1 MALEPIGTLD
11 GGTSAVREIPFN
23 YTSAADRQ
31 AVSFLLGDEAVRILD
46 ELRGARVTGRSARI
60 LMRVFGEVLI
70 HRRNPYLYEELV
82 TSAQRRKRFFGNASK
97 DLETLASKA
106 EGDPRVLDILTRC
119 RGLLSGFRDEVEGT
133 PELRNRVKR
142 ELAGIVGG
150 HNVLF
155 DPFTLVSHA
164 TDATDWRL
172 FLPLA
177 VVTPEDE
184 KQVAPLLQ
192 GIARLGLKGGP

>member
-1 MALEPIGTLD
+1 MAYIPTGQKD
-11 GGTSAVREIPFN
+11 AAAPAVREIPFN

-60 LMRVFGEVLI
+60 LMRLFGEVLI
-70 HRRNPYLYEELV
+70 HRRNPYLFQELV
-82 TSAQRRKRFFGNASK
+82 ASAPRRKRFFGNASK
-97 DLETLASKA
+97 DLETIASKA
-106 EGDPRVLDILTRC
+106 EGDPRVLDILARC
-119 RGLLSGFRDEVEGT
+119 STLLASFRTEVEET

-142 ELAGIVGG
+142 ELAAIVGG

-164 TDATDWRL
+164 TDAT
-172 FLPLA
+172 
-177 VVTPEDE
+177 
-184 KQVAPLLQ
+184 
-192 GIARLGLKGGP
+192 ARGL